1 MKRKFPLVPYESSEW
16 LEEIPRKKGRQVP
29 NVTIHKKTDLV
40 KPTASDFKL
49 NVEKTCKGV
58 LLEPEKQVKFNA
70 IWAGQSTLSP
80 RTPDGQLSELSELM
94 LKLMQITCGTSTLRV
109 T

>member
-1 MKRKFPLVPYESSEW
+1 MKREFPLVPYESSEW
-16 LEEIPRKKGRQVP
+16 LKEIPRKKGRQVP

-49 NVEKTCKGV
+49 NVEKTCKRV
-58 LLEPEKQVKFNA
+58 LLEPGKQVKFNA

-80 RTPDGQLSELSELM
+80 RTPDGQLSELM